1 MLVFYFVVNC
11 CSIFLCVLGI
21 INSIRAGRLGE
32 VLFCLLLSVL
42 SFFLLF
48 FTIEAIRRDNTQT
61 VEYYFP
67 ADHYTFEQIITET
80 NETKYIGAD
89 TVVIAKRD
97 TIYKL
102 VGQDPIV
109 GGKNHF
115 DKKYE

>member
-80 NETKYIGAD
+80 NEAKYVGND
-89 TVVIAKRD
+89 TLVVAKRD

-109 GGKNHF
+109 GGNNHF
-115 DKKYE
+115 NRKYE

>member
-1 MLVFYFVVNC
+1 MLIFYLVVNC

-21 INSIRAGRLGE
+21 IIGIRAGRLGE

-42 SFFLLF
+42 SFFLLS
-48 FTIEAIRRDNTQT
+48 FTIETFRRDNTQT

-80 NETKYIGAD
+80 NETKYVGAD
-89 TVVIAKRD
+89 TVVITKRD

-109 GGKNHF
+109 GGNNHF
-115 DKKYE
+115 DRKYE